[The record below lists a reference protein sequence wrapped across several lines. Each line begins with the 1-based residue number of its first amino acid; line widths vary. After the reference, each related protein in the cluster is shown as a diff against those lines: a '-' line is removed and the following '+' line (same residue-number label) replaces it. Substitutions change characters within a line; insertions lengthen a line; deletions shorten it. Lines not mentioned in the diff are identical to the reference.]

1 MKIFNNKRGMAYVL
15 TCVIVL
21 IAMMMLSVLFRFAN
35 ILSVIRT
42 QKDSVQM
49 QLDSV
54 VVKSAVENYDA
65 LKQGNVYGSY
75 IDYTKLEQDAYAA
88 LGFFNADTESVEDS
102 LYTMNRPQIISIAEG
117 GFGLLVTYDLVIPFE
132 IWGQNYGTFTVP
144 ITLTS
149 KFTEK

>member
-1 MKIFNNKRGMAYVL
+1 MKILNNKRGMAYVL

-21 IAMMMLSVLFRFAN
+21 VAMMMLSVLFRFVN

-49 QLDSV
+49 QLDSI

-88 LGFFNADTESVEDS
+88 LGFSNADTESVEDV
-102 LYTMNRPQIISIAEG
+102 LYTMNRPQITSIAKG

-132 IWGQNYGTFTVP
+132 IWGQNYGNITVP

>member
-1 MKIFNNKRGMAYVL
+1 
-15 TCVIVL
+15 
-21 IAMMMLSVLFRFAN
+21 
-35 ILSVIRT
+35 
-42 QKDSVQM
+42 M

>member
-1 MKIFNNKRGMAYVL
+1 MKILNNKRGMAYVL

-21 IAMMMLSVLFRFAN
+21 VAMMMLSVLFRFAN

-49 QLDSV
+49 QLDSI

-75 IDYTKLEQDAYAA
+75 IDYTKLEQDAYDV
-88 LGFFNADTESVEDS
+88 LDFFNADTESVEDS
-102 LYTMNRPQIISIAEG
+102 LYTMNRPQITTIAEG

-132 IWGQNYGTFTVP
+132 IWGQNYGNITVP
-144 ITLTS
+144 ITLIS
-149 KFTEK
+149 KFAEK